1 MNDDDPQA
9 VKRMLVYLYTL
20 DYPDE
25 DDSGVPAEHLAVE
38 HSPQPHLL
46 HETSTTTEEGTVLG
60 TNLERSDDATLRS
73 VRMMNN
79 VLVYAIAEKYDIAEL
94 KELAKRKFQMVANSK
109 WPHNNFLAVVGEV
122 FSTTPDGDMGLRQVV
137 LDACRR
143 NFQEIL
149 EDEESRSGFLAN
161 TAIAAVVSTAAVQ
174 KIKEDRIQLDEAL
187 ARRIAMRNEVSRANE
202 NAKEALDRKNE
213 LESRLDSIIKN
224 ANAIEQCRHCYK
236 KFDWLL
242 ERGGNS
248 AFFGGQFPAGQLP
261 GQFPVQIR
269 CMHCRTKEAL

>member
-25 DDSGVPAEHLAVE
+25 GDSGVPAEHLAVE
-38 HSPQPHLL
+38 HSPQPHFL

-60 TNLERSDDATLRS
+60 TNLERSDDATLHS

-79 VLVYAIAEKYDIAEL
+79 VLVYAIADKYDIVEL
-94 KELAKRKFQMVANSK
+94 KELAKRKFQTVANSK
-109 WPHNNFLAVVGEV
+109 WPHDNFLAVVREV

-161 TAIAAVVSTAAVQ
+161 TAIAAEVSTAAVR

-202 NAKEALDRKNE
+202 NAKEALDQKDE

-224 ANAIEQCRHCYK
+224 ANAIEQCRHCHK
-236 KFDWLL
+236 RFDWAL
-242 ERGGNS
+242 ERGGYS
-248 AFFGGQFPAGQLP
+248 GFFGGQVPAGP
-261 GQFPVQIR
+261 FPMQIR
-269 CMHCRTKEAL
+269 CMGCRTKEVL